1 MTSAARPAPA
11 LKELSRAERRRVVF
25 WFLVRAALSTAALI
39 ALYYLIPLRDLHGAV
54 TVVVFIAALVG
65 VVVIVAWQVQA
76 IFRADY
82 PGLQA
87 IEALATVI
95 PLFLLVFSASYY
107 LMAYHAH
114 GSFSQPLTRT
124 EALYFT
130 VTTFSTV
137 GYGDITPTTDTARVV
152 VMIQMMADLAII
164 GFGVKLLVGAVETR
178 RRESREGS

>member
-1 MTSAARPAPA
+1 
-11 LKELSRAERRRVVF
+11 LS
-25 WFLVRAALSTAALI
+25 SAALI
-39 ALYYLIPLRDLHGAV
+39 TLYYVIPLRDFNGAL
-54 TVVVFIAALVG
+54 TVIAVIASLVG
-65 VVVIVAWQVQA
+65 VVAIVVWQVQA

-87 IEALATVI
+87 VEALATVI
-95 PLFLLVFSASYY
+95 PLFLLVFSATYY
-107 LMAYHAH
+107 LMAYNTH

-152 VMIQMMADLAII
+152 VMFQMIADLAII
-164 GFGVKLLVGAVETR
+164 GFGVKLLFGAVETR
-178 RRESREGS
+178 RRETGRGS